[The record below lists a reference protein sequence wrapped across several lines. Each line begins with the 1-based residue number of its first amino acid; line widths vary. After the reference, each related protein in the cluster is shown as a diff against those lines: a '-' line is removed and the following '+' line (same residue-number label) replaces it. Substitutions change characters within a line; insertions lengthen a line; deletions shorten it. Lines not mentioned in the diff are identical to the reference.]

1 MMSALKQ
8 ISAMMLSD
16 LLQGIAT
23 VSADADRPVRQ
34 LIIDSRKIQQGDV
47 FIACIGQSSDGRHY
61 IDQAI
66 AQGAVAILWD
76 SDRTTVP
83 IPLSWRHSP
92 GGIRVPCIAINN
104 LTQLVGVLADV
115 FYQAPS
121 KAMYMVGV
129 TGTNGKTSTT
139 QFIAQTIAPKFKCGV
154 IGTLGW
160 GYPQQLQ
167 QSQHTTP
174 DGITTQHWLAELRD
188 SGAQAVAMEVSSH
201 ALDQARIQGVSI
213 DCAVFTNLTHDHL
226 DYHKDMQS
234 YAQAKQKL
242 FVWPSLKQAVINL
255 DDTYGRELQKVLAPA
270 TAVLTYG
277 MQAEH
282 GKADLFATDIKLS
295 ATGLAFRVITPWGEG
310 HVKVPLFGRFNISN
324 LLATLGVL
332 LHARLELSQAL
343 ARLNQVSPVA
353 GRMQLLRSQR
363 HATVV
368 VDYAH
373 TPDALEQA
381 LTSLRDHAQG
391 KLWCVFGCGGNR
403 DQTKRPMMGA
413 IVEQHADRLVITSD
427 NPRHEDAQVI
437 IDQIKT
443 GLRQPGNA
451 TIQLDRRLAI
461 HYALANAKADDI
473 VLIAG
478 KGHET
483 YQQIGEQKLPFS
495 DVAEVQ
501 SYFKEVGDY
510 VT

>member
-8 ISAMMLSD
+8 ISGMMLSD
-16 LLQGIAT
+16 LLQGFVT
-23 VSADADRPVRQ
+23 VPAEADRSIRQ
-34 LIIDSRKIQQGDV
+34 LVIDSRKIQHGDV
-47 FIACIGQSSDGRHY
+47 FLACTGQSSDGRHY

-66 AQGAVAILWD
+66 AQGAVAIVWD

-83 IPLSWRHSP
+83 IPLSWRQSP
-92 GGIRVPCIAINN
+92 GGIRVPCLAINN

-139 QFIAQTIAPKFKCGV
+139 QFIAQAFAPDIKCGV

-160 GYPQQLQ
+160 GYPQHLS

-201 ALDQARIQGVSI
+201 ALDQARINGVSI

-226 DYHKDMQS
+226 DYHKDIQS
-234 YAQAKQKL
+234 YALAKQKL

-255 DDTYGRELQKVLAPA
+255 DDAHGRQFQKVLAPA

-282 GKADLFATDIKLS
+282 GKADLFATNIDLS
-295 ATGLAFRVITPWGEG
+295 ASGLAFRVNTPWGDG
-310 HVKVPLFGRFNISN
+310 QVSVPLFGRFNISN

-332 LHARLELSQAL
+332 LHAKLELQQAL
-343 ARLNQVSPVA
+343 ARLNQISPVD
-353 GRMQLLRSQR
+353 GRMQLLRPQQ

-381 LTSLRDHAQG
+381 LTSLRAHAQG

-403 DQTKRPMMGA
+403 DQAKRPMMGA
-413 IVEQHADRLVITSD
+413 IAERFADRIIITSD
-427 NPRHEDAQVI
+427 NPRHEDVQII

-443 GLRQPGNA
+443 GLRQPAAA
-451 TIQLDRRLAI
+451 TIQTDRRLAI
-461 HYALANAKADDI
+461 RFALANAKAADI

-478 KGHET
+478 KGHEA

-501 SYFKEVGDY
+501 SYLKEVGDY